1 MIEERFIAPHVGAA
15 DFDSDGRPR
24 QADVFFC
31 SEGETSC
38 VPPSAVGGVEDNS
51 GIPERGLLHVC

>member
-1 MIEERFIAPHVGAA
+1 MIEERFVAPHVGAA

-31 SEGETSC
+31 SEGETSG
-38 VPPSAVGGVEDNS
+38 VPPFTVGGVEDNS
-51 GIPERGLLHVC
+51 GIAERGLLY